1 MVQVLFW
8 YFKKFNS
15 SYFVE
20 IVVSCCVWKIL
31 HLIFSSSIFVWEIS
45 YFFSGYFFSYGVFL
59 RKHHFTIN
67 INYCVS
73 LFLSDIQNVEF
84 FLFFWL
90 ESRDILRDFFKY
102 VGRLVCWGIFTNIHF
117 FFFAWSD
124 DIMTLFFFIILL
136 CKKWHFSF
144 FEVLVS
150 NSVL

>member
-20 IVVSCCVWKIL
+20 IVVSCVYEKFFL
-31 HLIFSSSIFVWEIS
+31 HLIFSSSIFFWEIS
-45 YFFSGYFFSYGVFL
+45 YFFLVIFFLMGFL

-73 LFLSDIQNVEF
+73 LFFWYTKCGIF
-84 FLFFWL
+84 FLFWL

-124 DIMTLFFFIILL
+124 DIMTLIF
-136 CKKWHFSF
+136 
-144 FEVLVS
+144 
-150 NSVL
+150 

>member
-20 IVVSCCVWKIL
+20 IVVSCVYEKFFIIL
-31 HLIFSSSIFVWEIS
+31 FFLPQFLFEKFRI
-45 YFFSGYFFSYGVFL
+45 FFSGYFFFFLLVFL

-84 FLFFWL
+84 FLFFFWL
-90 ESRDILRDFFKY
+90 ESSDILRDFFKY

-117 FFFAWSD
+117 FLLYLVRWYNDIVFFYNS
-124 DIMTLFFFIILL
+124 IM
-136 CKKWHFSF
+136 
-144 FEVLVS
+144 
-150 NSVL
+150 